1 MKPAAKLECSR
12 RALRAQRPDPPGKRR
27 ARRFTR
33 ALHDT
38 PNPWAPKTTWCLQ
51 AVRRPKA
58 GTESCD
64 AAKVLSEAAQGALDT
79 FVGEAVRAFVAG
91 IACMA
96 LDPAPFNLVAARRD
110 ECIQP
115 LP

>member
-12 RALRAQRPDPPGKRR
+12 RALPAQRPDPQGKRQ

-33 ALHDT
+33 ALQDT
-38 PNPWAPKTTWCLQ
+38 LNPGAPKTIGSIQ
-51 AVRRPKA
+51 GARRPKA
-58 GTESCD
+58 GTESCN
-64 AAKVLSEAAQGALDT
+64 AAKMLSEAAQGALDT
-79 FVGEAVRAFVAG
+79 FVGKAVRAFVAG